1 MSDQEILDK
10 INALKADYYANNN
23 KNFLFKKQQK
33 FELASNIMQTMD
45 INTVLGTII
54 RVENSVMHF
63 NYAVFKTVA
72 SPETYMNIV
81 QYIFARS
88 DELVQ
93 TYGTFQASIDIKGL
107 TMTGVERYK
116 GFVSLLSQQG
126 AVEGRN
132 LLTHIDK
139 MYVVNPPSMVMN
151 IAKILLPLVDPS
163 VKDKI
168 VLANAQVGVM

>member
-1 MSDQEILDK
+1 
-10 INALKADYYANNN
+10 
-23 KNFLFKKQQK
+23 
-33 FELASNIMQTMD
+33 MD
-45 INTVLGTII
+45 INAVLATVITT
-54 RVENSVMHF
+54 ENSMMYF

-72 SPETYMNIV
+72 TPEIYMNIV
-81 QYIFARS
+81 QYIFAKS
-88 DELVQ
+88 DKLVQ
-93 TYGTFQASIDIKGL
+93 TYGTFQATIDFKGL
-107 TMTGVERYK
+107 TITGVERYK
-116 GFVSLLSQQG
+116 DFVSLLSQQG

>member
-10 INALKADYYANNN
+10 INALKTNYYANNN
-23 KNFLFKKQQK
+23 KNLMFKKQQK

-45 INTVLGTII
+45 MNTVLGTII
-54 RVENSVMHF
+54 RVENSMMHF

-72 SPETYMNIV
+72 SPEIYMNIV
-81 QYIFARS
+81 QYIFAKS

-93 TYGTFQASIDIKGL
+93 NYGTFQVTIDIKGL

-126 AVEGRN
+126 AVEGLN
-132 LLTHIDK
+132 FLVHIDK
-139 MYVVNPPSMVMN
+139 MYVVNPPSMMMN

-168 VLANAQVGVM
+168 VLANET